1 MSYTYSDNIFFG
13 RSEVNELLKRRILG
27 LKDGYRQNVTLVGN
41 RYVGK
46 SAILQNFF
54 ANFDDDDITVI
65 YLDLENKD
73 FYYFFKKF
81 TGSLLYNFAKN
92 KRLPTHDN
100 YDLLLESVRQYI
112 PHTVEVINKIRSDIA
127 HRKFTDSFLGM
138 LTLPEIYTNETEK
151 FCVLILDEFQNL
163 GSLKVS
169 NIFQLLGNKIMTQK
183 RCLYLMASS
192 YPGVARRILSEKLS
206 LLFGNFEIVEVDP
219 FDLKSSQEFIDYKL
233 TDIKIGAQLKNFLTD
248 FTGGHPLYLNLICNE
263 LISLSAVYKQ
273 GEIYM
278 PLLAQSIENTIF
290 NRWGVISRHF
300 ELIIN
305 DLVSGK
311 GNESVNVILMEI
323 SNGKHKLSEIVDSV
337 ELKVTRT
344 RQKLKSLLELG
355 IVVKNGNF
363 YYFKDKLFKYWIK
376 YVYQRRLKSIEFSP
390 QRQKKQFKEEFNQSV
405 ERFRICSFK
414 DFPSRITELLYC
426 FDNEAFHLNGRK
438 YKVPTFRHVVPVKFT
453 NDRGRPMNVLKA
465 TTQDSLWLIIAKKDN
480 LLESDLVSFLQKAK
494 QTQTKPERCLI
505 ISLAALDENAKLKA
519 LQERFWIWSEGELN
533 TLLTLFDKP
542 LIVR

>member
-1 MSYTYSDNIFFG
+1 
-13 RSEVNELLKRRILG
+13 LG